1 MRWWNAAFVAM
12 AVGMALMAA
21 GQAHA
26 AVIYLCRSDAGHTFW
41 SQASCRVQQART
53 ERTVTVPDG
62 LSFDEQVR
70 FVQRQLGDGVPVE
83 RSDFVRFPD
92 GTTSLEPAA
101 SCEALAARVVHL
113 DALARQ
119 PQPVAATEVIREAR
133 RAARDQQFRQ
143 RC

>member
-1 MRWWNAAFVAM
+1 MRWWTKAFVAM
-12 AVGMALMAA
+12 AVTMA
-21 GQAHA
+21 GHAHA
-26 AVIYLCRSDAGHTFW
+26 GVIYLCRSDAGNTFW
-41 SQASCRVQQART
+41 SQAACRTQQART

-70 FVQRQLGDGVPVE
+70 FAQRQVGDGVPVE
-83 RSDFVRFPD
+83 RNDFVRFPD
-92 GTTSLEPAA
+92 GSTSLEPAA

-119 PQPVAATEVIREAR
+119 PQSVQATEAIRAAR
-133 RAARDQQFRQ
+133 REARDQQFRK

>member
-1 MRWWNAAFVAM
+1 MIRWWNAACVAM
-12 AVGMALMAA
+12 AAVAA

-26 AVIYLCRSDAGHTFW
+26 GVIFLCRSDAGNTFW
-41 SQASCRVQQART
+41 SQAACRAQQART

-62 LSFDEQVR
+62 LSFDEQVK
-70 FVQRQLGDGVPVE
+70 FAQRQVGDGLPVE
-83 RSDFVRFPD
+83 RNDFVRFPD
-92 GTTSLEPAA
+92 GTTSLEPAP

-119 PQPVAATEVIREAR
+119 PQSVQATEVIREAR
-133 RAARDQQFRQ
+133 REARDQQFRK

>member
-1 MRWWNAAFVAM
+1 MRWWTTAFVAM
-12 AVGMALMAA
+12 AAAAA

-26 AVIYLCRSDAGHTFW
+26 GVIHLCRSDAGNTFW
-41 SQASCRVQQART
+41 SQAACRVQQART

-70 FVQRQLGDGVPVE
+70 FAQRQVGDGVPVE

-92 GTTSLEPAA
+92 GSTSLEPAA

-119 PQPVAATEVIREAR
+119 PQSVQATEAIRAAR
-133 RAARDQQFRQ
+133 REARDQQFRK